1 MLQYRLANNTETV
14 PNYEFSVARRYVWCA
29 LTSTPQADLGGF
41 VWRGATFGTDRRYLW
56 DTKLEILWRA
66 ATFWTD

>member
-1 MLQYRLANNTETV
+1 MGANE
-14 PNYEFSVARRYVWCA
+14 
-29 LTSTPQADLGGF
+29 LDQ

-56 DTKLEILWRA
+56 DTKLEILTLLVWRA